1 MESKNERKK
10 QKLAHDINSNVGS
23 VAPKKDNRSKKDQ
36 QKGPEA
42 GGHETDDGHDA
53 NEEWAGIEDEPVEPL
68 PGLAEPFEGKKQR
81 KAKPKK
87 QATSQDAPAAD
98 AEDSLTIERQE
109 RNGRKK
115 EKRGAK
121 SNGKSAVAE
130 PEPTEQGKPQ
140 TAGTATIIKSPGAV
154 NLTPLQASMREK
166 LMSARFRHLNETL
179 YTKPSAESFAL
190 FCNSPEMFDE
200 YHQGFRRQ
208 VGMWPENPVDRYI
221 ADIKTRGK
229 IRHLPKSG
237 RGRFPEPSN
246 SSVPELAR
254 TPLPRTDGTCTIVD
268 LGCGDAALAT
278 ALQPLQRKMNLVV
291 KSYDLQSAS
300 PLVTRADIARLPLA
314 DSAADVALFCL
325 ALMGTNWVDFIEEA
339 YRVLRW
345 KGELWVAEIKSR
357 FALPAGARGKAHGA
371 VVEHSVGNR
380 RRVSTTGKKKTGKD
394 AAAAQAHEET
404 AEETALAV
412 EVDGV
417 EDKSRATDVSAFVE
431 VLRKRGFLLR
441 GEQNEAVDMS
451 NKMFV
456 NMIFVKAAPAI
467 KGGCAARGRDG
478 GAQDKTKKRFIEH
491 DDVDHV
497 NEAAVLKPCVYK
509 LR

>member
-208 VGMWPENPVDRYI
+208 VGMWPENP
-221 ADIKTRGK
+221 
-229 IRHLPKSG
+229 
-237 RGRFPEPSN
+237 
-246 SSVPELAR
+246 
-254 TPLPRTDGTCTIVD
+254 
-268 LGCGDAALAT
+268 
-278 ALQPLQRKMNLVV
+278 QQ
-291 KSYDLQSAS
+291 
-300 PLVTRADIARLPLA
+300 
-314 DSAADVALFCL
+314 
-325 ALMGTNWVDFIEEA
+325 
-339 YRVLRW
+339 
-345 KGELWVAEIKSR
+345 
-357 FALPAGARGKAHGA
+357 
-371 VVEHSVGNR
+371 
-380 RRVSTTGKKKTGKD
+380 
-394 AAAAQAHEET
+394 
-404 AEETALAV
+404 
-412 EVDGV
+412 
-417 EDKSRATDVSAFVE
+417 
-431 VLRKRGFLLR
+431 
-441 GEQNEAVDMS
+441 
-451 NKMFV
+451 
-456 NMIFVKAAPAI
+456 
-467 KGGCAARGRDG
+467 
-478 GAQDKTKKRFIEH
+478 
-491 DDVDHV
+491 
-497 NEAAVLKPCVYK
+497 
-509 LR
+509 